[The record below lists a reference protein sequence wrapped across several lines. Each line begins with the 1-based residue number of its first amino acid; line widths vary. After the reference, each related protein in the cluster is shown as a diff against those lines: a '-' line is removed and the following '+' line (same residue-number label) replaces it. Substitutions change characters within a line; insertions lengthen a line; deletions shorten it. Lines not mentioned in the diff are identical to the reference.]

1 MRRARSGRSRRKS
14 CQAGGFRPM
23 RCSAGRR
30 LSSSAGSTSFGRG
43 VFKGQDPVHAC
54 SSPHDDRVV
63 MRQRKKDERLA
74 APQARRPAA
83 AQSGQGAGA
92 GRGRNCGRTVSGPA
106 QQQAASSARSIVFMA
121 ASGEWLTKTRNV
133 PAADGADVHAAVRP
147 AAAAPPS
154 RPRPRR
160 RLPAPAA
167 SRSGV
172 RTLPGGRQDIIAI
185 LGAARTAAAA
195 CFDAARG
202 RRSTAGMR
210 PADRPGERLG
220 STRSRHPLSRSRHPE
235 AAGRATSQSP
245 VGGTSTEGTRQLAAI
260 KAIEARS
267 TA

>member
-121 ASGEWLTKTRNV
+121 ACGEWLTKTRNV
-133 PAADGADVHAAVRP
+133 PAADGADVHAAVQAVDHRLRRAQP
-147 AAAAPPS
+147 FGDARLAHGPVCSRGKIRFMRALRRTTTGSSCGSGRRMSGLPPRRREGLRQRSQDKVRERGGDGTAGAQCPDRLSS
-154 RPRPRR
+154 RPRRAR
-160 RLPAPAA
+160 D
-167 SRSGV
+167 RS
-172 RTLPGGRQDIIAI
+172 
-185 LGAARTAAAA
+185 
-195 CFDAARG
+195 
-202 RRSTAGMR
+202 SSWR
-210 PADRPGERLG
+210 PAVSG
-220 STRSRHPLSRSRHPE
+220 
-235 AAGRATSQSP
+235 
-245 VGGTSTEGTRQLAAI
+245 
-260 KAIEARS
+260 
-267 TA
+267 